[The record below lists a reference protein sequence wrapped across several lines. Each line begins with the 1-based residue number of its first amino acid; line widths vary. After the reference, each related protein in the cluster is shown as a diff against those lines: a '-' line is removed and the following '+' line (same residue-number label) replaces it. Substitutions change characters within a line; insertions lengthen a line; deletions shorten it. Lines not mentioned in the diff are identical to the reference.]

1 MNVFLDTGTCTV
13 EVLPS
18 GERVYG
24 VTSLHDNLFVLRAD
38 RIDIYTTT
46 SDYTCLSSL
55 RVAGLQGHEWNDL
68 TSSILYNCLYVA
80 DCAKKLIRALELGG
94 SVQHW
99 DVPECPYGVSVTPDN
114 VLLVTCADSRQL
126 LELSLDDGEWLRRVD
141 LSSDIQRPLHAVKR
155 TTGHYVVS
163 HSSARGLPGQH
174 RVCVVDSVG
183 SVLHSYGAQAGSG
196 VGRLD
201 WPCHLTMDNE
211 EFVFV
216 ADSSNK
222 RIMLLSR
229 AMQSVREYVG
239 SLSHPR
245 RLHLERATRRLYV
258 SEFGGR
264 VVVVQLNDCMGPSVR
279 LLTAQSR
286 SSA

>member
-1 MNVFLDTGTCTV
+1 VFLDTWMA
-13 EVLPS
+13 EILPS
-18 GERVYG
+18 GGRVYG
-24 VTSLHDNLFVLRAD
+24 VTSLHENLFVLRAD
-38 RIDIYTTT
+38 RIDVYTTT
-46 SDYTCLSSL
+46 SDYALLDSLS
-55 RVAGLQGHEWNDL
+55 VAGLKGHEWNDL
-68 TSSILYNCLYVA
+68 TSSVPRSCLYVA
-80 DCAKKLIRALELGG
+80 DCAKNMIRALELGG

-99 DVPECPYGVSVTPDN
+99 DVPDCPSGVSVTPDN

-126 LELSLDDGEWLRRVD
+126 LELNLDDGDRLRHVE
-141 LSSDIQRPLHAVKR
+141 LSEDIQRPLHAVKL

-163 HSSARGLPGQH
+163 HSSARGLHGQH
-174 RVCVVDSVG
+174 RVCVVDITG
-183 SVLHSYGAQAGSG
+183 RALYSYGAQAGSG
-196 VGRLD
+196 AGRLD
-201 WPCHLTMDNE
+201 LPCHLTVDNE

-222 RIMLLSR
+222 RIVLLSR
-229 AMQSVREYVG
+229 AMQSVREYAG

-264 VVVVQLNDCMGPSVR
+264 VVVVQLNDCSTPQYCPSVC
-279 LLTAQSR
+279 LLAAQCR